1 MSSVHGLRR
10 FTGTDNKGEKGF
22 PVPSAVLDLKNL
34 VFSQSAR
41 EEDAVEG
48 KQQGMLGKKQ
58 RIHKR
63 KKKKKKLPLLSSRS

>member
-1 MSSVHGLRR
+1 MSSVHGLKR
-10 FTGTDNKGEKGF
+10 FKGTDKKGEKGF

-63 KKKKKKLPLLSSRS
+63 KKKKLPLLSSRS